1 MSAQFDHASP
11 VQAIPVADQPG
22 TVPSTTAAVSNDAST
37 VQLQRYQP
45 LIGAVVSGIDL
56 SRPIADGDRQRLA
69 QALVEHGV
77 LFFRQQTLT
86 PAQHLALARVFGE
99 PIRKNVY
106 IPSVDGFPD
115 IEVIAHGEHS
125 TSGSTDNW
133 HVDVSWQVNP
143 PKATVLQIQEVPAG
157 GGGDTVWSSSAAA
170 YDLLDPDLARYLEK
184 LTALNTFL
192 AAPKKPHLSDF
203 LSGYE
208 RDDGRQETAAEGLER
223 IRDASL
229 RFPPIE
235 VPVIKRHPESG
246 RKVIFVNEAHTSHLL
261 GVSKVASQHLLGLLY
276 DLIKTPEVQAR
287 WAWQPGDIAIWDN
300 RQVQHYAARD
310 YGQAR
315 RRIHR
320 VTLAHDGA
328 F

>member
-1 MSAQFDHASP
+1 MSAVIDQDPQQQSDHAA
-11 VQAIPVADQPG
+11 VDAH
-22 TVPSTTAAVSNDAST
+22 TAAGVRIE
-37 VQLQRYQP
+37 RYKP
-45 LIGAVVSGIDL
+45 LVGAVVSDIDL
-56 SRPIADGDRQRLA
+56 AQPISESDRKTLNR
-69 QALVEHGV
+69 ALVEHGV
-77 LFFRQQTLT
+77 LFFREQTLT
-86 PAQHLALARVFGE
+86 PAQHLALAQVFGQ
-99 PIRKNVY
+99 PIRKNIY
-106 IPSVDGFPD
+106 IPSVEGYPD

-133 HVDVSWQVNP
+133 HVDVSWQINP

-157 GGGDTVWSSSAAA
+157 GGGDTLWSSSAAA

-208 RDDGRQETAAEGLER
+208 RDDGRQESVDEGLDR
-223 IRDASL
+223 VRDASL

-235 VPVIKRHPESG
+235 VPVIKTHPASG
-246 RKVIFVNEAHTSHLL
+246 RKVVFVNEAHTSHLL
-261 GVSKVASQHLLGLLY
+261 GVSKTASQHLLGLLY
-276 DLIKTPEVQAR
+276 DLIKTPEIQAR
-287 WAWQPGDIAIWDN
+287 WEWRQGDIAIWDN

-320 VTLAHDGA
+320 VTLAHDGVY
-328 F
+328 